1 MSEWESLQ
9 CPVCGD
15 GARLEVRTVGVGY
28 IKYRCNACGNVWPA
42 VETEDDVKEGLRPD
56 KYKVF
61 DQHGCAI
68 TSFVLRFNQDPAAR
82 VALRAYA
89 MATNNGVLARDLD
102 ALLNKI
108 ARRPEDYPI
117 QGSEGILNRNV
128 SARHFE
134 SSDSSVLVIFKKED
148 DE

>member
-15 GARLEVRTVGVGY
+15 GARLAVRTVGVGY
-28 IKYRCNACGNVWPA
+28 VEYRCNACGNVWPV
-42 VETEDDVKEGLRPD
+42 VETAEEVEEGLRPD

-61 DQHGCAI
+61 DQHGRAI
-68 TSFVLRFNQDPAAR
+68 SSFVLRFNQDPAAR

-89 MATNNGVLARDLD
+89 MATNNSALARDLD

-108 ARRPEDYPI
+108 ERRPQDYPI
-117 QGSEGILNRNV
+117 QGSEGILNKNV
-128 SARHFE
+128 STRHFE
-134 SSDSSVLVIFKKED
+134 SSDLSVLVVKKNED